1 MYSASRCPADGGAKC
16 SRKATDFPVS
26 SALIIHLIYKF
37 VNPRMFSSAK
47 YSYLALRLG
56 LAAVFLWF
64 GIDKIIHSSY
74 WLNAWMAPSQF
85 IYLCGVFEILTGV
98 SLATDIFSKFFSALA
113 VLFLVGA
120 AIFISSGDVTARDVG
135 LIGGLIAVFLW
146 PAPRNRF

>member
-1 MYSASRCPADGGAKC
+1 
-16 SRKATDFPVS
+16 
-26 SALIIHLIYKF
+26 
-37 VNPRMFSSAK
+37 MFSSAK

-64 GIDKIIHSSY
+64 GIDKIVHPSY
-74 WLNAWMAPSQF
+74 WLNAWMTTSQF

-98 SLATDIFSKFFSALA
+98 SLATGIFSKFFSVLA

-120 AIFISSGDVTARDVG
+120 AIFVSSSDVIIRDIG
-135 LIGGLIAVFLW
+135 LIGGLVAIFLW